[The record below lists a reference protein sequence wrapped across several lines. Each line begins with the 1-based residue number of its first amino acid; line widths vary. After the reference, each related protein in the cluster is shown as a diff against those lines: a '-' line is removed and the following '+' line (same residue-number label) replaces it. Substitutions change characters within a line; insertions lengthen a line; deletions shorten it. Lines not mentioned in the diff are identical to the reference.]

1 MPASP
6 TKSPTAPRRRV
17 PVRTIVIIGVI
28 VLAVGG
34 IAAAVGWNW
43 YCENSIFVMKTATYY
58 EDDVAYVTTYELDDA
73 GNVVGSSTDDGSGDT
88 TYEVDENGFYT
99 LRSYTYES
107 EDEDTGET
115 ETVTVTET
123 RTIEETDD
131 EGRPT
136 LISSVTEYSNQEYT
150 LYSTITYSYR
160 DNGMLKSMTT
170 AIYGGYTVTVTYSS
184 KGFMKSYELTWEEV
198 TSSERLYEYE
208 YETEDG
214 QVTGGIIYNQDD
226 EYGSLEFEYDDNGN
240 LITYSANGTVLYEYT
255 YVRVLNPSVA
265 AQLASELYATTP
277 VL

>member
-1 MPASP
+1 MPASS
-6 TKSPTAPRRRV
+6 TKNPAAPKRRV
-17 PVRTIVIIGVI
+17 PVRAIVIVAIV

-34 IAAAVGWNW
+34 IAAAVAWNW
-43 YCENSIFVMKTATYY
+43 YCENSIFVLKTATYY
-58 EDDVAYVTTYELDDA
+58 EDDVAYTTTYTLDEN
-73 GNVVGSSTDDGSGDT
+73 GSVVLSSTDDGSGDT

-99 LRSYTYES
+99 LRTYTYES

-136 LISSVTEYSNQEYT
+136 LISSVTEYSNQEYV
-150 LYSTITYSYR
+150 LYSTITYTYR

-170 AIYGGYTVTVTYSS
+170 AIYGGYTTTVTFNS
-184 KGFMKSYELTWEEV
+184 KGFMSSYELTWEEV

-208 YETEDG
+208 YEYEG
-214 QVTGGIIYNQDD
+214 SQITGGIIYNQDD
-226 EYGSLEFEYDDNGN
+226 EYGSLEFEYDGNGN
-240 LITYSANGTVLYEYT
+240 LVTYSANGSVLYEYT

-265 AQLASELYATTP
+265 AQLASELCATTP